1 MRALLL
7 VVALVLAGCLSSAP
21 TPTTVP
27 TATNP
32 ALISILEAAP
42 VPAVDGEGVLV
53 WLDAFVKTHSPRL
66 TGTPG
71 EKQTGDSLASQLKKL
86 GYTVEDHKYGR
97 SGLPSVDGPIRA
109 IVGLKL
115 GTTEPDHMIVLG
127 AHYDTAPAGTGDV
140 DPAPAGAP
148 PVEAAYDNGS
158 GTAMIIELA
167 RLMAQVQTS
176 KTVAFVLFNGEE
188 EGLWGSDEYVNELQ
202 TKGATVDVYIG
213 FDMVGI
219 NWPSEAG
226 CLCIYAG
233 EQFANVLNPIQET
246 VAFDFL
252 KYPRSNETVQVLDNH
267 KTRNSDEA
275 SFQSAGYPTMRWA
288 GLKSAGLYWGYHK
301 TNDTIET
308 MAKQAGSR
316 ELLVQGMET
325 TSTSAYYTLL
335 ALDATKLDYAVK
347 Q

>member
-7 VVALVLAGCLSSAP
+7 VVVLVVAGCVSSP
-21 TPTTVP
+21 TTPTTIP
-27 TATNP
+27 ATTNP
-32 ALISILEAAP
+32 VLLSILEAAP

-53 WLDAFVKTHSPRL
+53 WLDAFVTAHSPRL

-71 EKQTGDSLASQLKKL
+71 EKQTGDDLAAQLKKL
-86 GYTVEDHKYGR
+86 GYTVEDRKYGR
-97 SGLPSVDGPIRA
+97 NGLPSVDGPIRA
-109 IVGLKL
+109 VVGLKT
-115 GTTEPDHMIVLG
+115 GTTQSDRMIVLG
-127 AHYDTAPAGTGDV
+127 AHYDTAAAGTGDV
-140 DPAPAGAP
+140 PGGPPAGAP
-148 PVEAAYDNGS
+148 PVQAAYDNGA

-167 RLMAQVQTS
+167 RLMAQV
-176 KTVAFVLFNGEE
+176 KTNKTIAFVLFNGEE
-188 EGLWGSDEYVNELQ
+188 EGLWGSDEYVKDLQ
-202 TKGATVDVYIG
+202 TQGATVDAYIG

-233 EQFANVLNPIQET
+233 EKFANVLNPIQET

-288 GLKSAGLYWGYHK
+288 GLKSAGLYWAYHK

-308 MAKQAGSR
+308 MVKQAGSR

-325 TSTSAYYTLL
+325 TSMSAYYTLI
-335 ALDATKLDYAVK
+335 ALDASRLDYAAK
-347 Q
+347 